1 MKNLTDTTASMSAAV
16 RSSTG
21 NEKIM
26 HYILTLLLLVAMGN
40 SLVMA
45 KTVMHPA
52 IPILDEQG
60 RHVLDS
66 GKPYSSKMTC
76 GTGGCHDYEAITSA
90 YHFQMG
96 RDEASDDFGT
106 KHGLPQL
113 VSPGYYGGYA
123 CMGGSNPDVLAK
135 KNNAGKDDFADRGSA
150 GWVQRCISCHTGGG
164 WMEKDRN
171 GNRYDE
177 TDPKSVTQLDGDY
190 FNRGTDEN
198 NQSASADVVKQWDW
212 KKSGVVEADCFICHA
227 DLSAMIKTDPQLAI
241 AGSSDADRHFRDL
254 RRYVLAGYGYFRYA
268 GTAILEFM
276 NLNDPADPNDTDHS
290 LLNFSRDT
298 GAENK
303 VHMRS
308 TPNYALNLNANGEP
322 TLNWNADAFV
332 NGKVKIPML
341 RYPEN
346 NNCMI
351 CHRTSNSRRG
361 FYGFGEGAAATY
373 DEDGI
378 LKEDYQDDVHK
389 GASWTENGQT
399 RNIENCNACHSRNYY
414 RSLAST
420 SNVDLD
426 ANHNFMKGN
435 SDMDLRNDLDY
446 SPNARSCVYCH
457 DTAETPAIPSG
468 QDSILNAHLEK
479 WKASGDMFGYSQNSL
494 VRITQ
499 THLDVVSCQAC
510 HITNKKSRGKTL
522 QIMYRYRQEEDG
534 KLKMIPYNPRIRYYW
549 KDRNSGRMLNKTERN
564 SVFKAKTA
572 SDGSMYGVIF
582 DPETGQELSQ
592 VSARMSHGSMRF
604 GEPGDYQGFIDLKK
618 VYDKLLTLKGVASA
632 DAVMVWTESNQY
644 VMNHNTRPAVDS
656 LQCEQCHSK
665 TSRGAFSALL
675 SANGILGKNTVKK
688 VATLVDRRIYDE
700 GMVVLDLPYMKID
713 GNGVITENVSDIL
726 YETRINPS
734 LTILNAARAKV
745 MSGRLQK
752 KSITD
757 VADKAGLHRA
767 EDRTKLAELMG
778 RNAYVFSPAYGDPV
792 IRNVALI
799 PPANSV
805 TERTFPDYRMYIA
818 LASDD
823 VVTKAGNAGLG
834 ALFSSVISL
843 NAIDINGSKITN
855 FSGTRILVKIPYT
868 GSNTDL
874 EEVKVITSEDG
885 NSWVEIDASDVSI
898 LRPQTNNEEGFVMFW
913 TAHFSYYAVSNAT
926 VAAVNSDAAGGSD
939 VAASGGGGSI
949 SWLALIAALFAF
961 SVSVI
966 RKKTSRH
973 K

>member
-1 MKNLTDTTASMSAAV
+1 MKKIKATKATVSDALENSIASKKS
-16 RSSTG
+16 G
-21 NEKIM
+21 
-26 HYILTLLLLVAMGN
+26 HYILTLLALIVLGSN
-40 SLVMA
+40 LVMA
-45 KTVMHPA
+45 ETVMHPS

-66 GKPYSSKMTC
+66 GKPYSSRMTC

-96 RDEASDDFGT
+96 RDEASDDFG
-106 KHGLPQL
+106 KRHGLPQL

-135 KNNAGKDDFADRGSA
+135 KTNASTSDFADRGSA

-177 TDPKSVTQLDGDY
+177 TDPKSVVRLDGDY

-198 NQSASADVVKQWDW
+198 NQSASADIVKQWDW

-227 DLSAMIKTDPQLAI
+227 DLGAMIKTDPQMAVP
-241 AGSSDADRHFRDL
+241 GSSDADRQFRDL

-268 GTAILEFM
+268 GTAILEFI
-276 NLNDPADPNDTDHS
+276 NLNDPADPNETDRS

-308 TPNYALNLNANGEP
+308 TPNYSLNLNLSGEP
-322 TLNWNADAFV
+322 ILNWNADAFV

-361 FYGFGEGAAATY
+361 FYGFGEGASATY
-373 DEDGI
+373 TEDGV
-378 LKEDYQDDVHK
+378 LEEDYHDDVHK

-414 RSLAST
+414 KSLAST

-426 ANHNFMKGN
+426 ADHNFMKGN

-468 QDSILNAHLEK
+468 QDTILNAHLEK
-479 WKASGDMFGYSQNSL
+479 WKANGDMFGYSQNSL

-510 HITNKKSRGKTL
+510 HITNKKSRGKPL

-534 KLKMIPYNPRIRYYW
+534 KLRMIPYNPRIRYYW
-549 KDRNSGRMLNKTERN
+549 KDRNSGRVLNKTERN

-572 SDGSMYGVIF
+572 SDGSLYGVII

-604 GEPGDYQGFIDLKK
+604 GDPEDYQGFTALKK
-618 VYDKLLTLKGVASA
+618 AYDKVLTSKGVAAA

-656 LQCEQCHSK
+656 LQCAQCHSK

-675 SANGILGKNTVKK
+675 SADGILGENTVKK
-688 VATLVDRRIYDE
+688 VATLADRRIYDE

-734 LTILNAARAKV
+734 LTVLDAARAREV
-745 MSGRLQK
+745 SGRLQK
-752 KSITD
+752 SSINK

-767 EDRTKLAELMG
+767 EDRAKLVELMG
-778 RNAYVFSPAYGDPV
+778 SNAYIFSPVYGDPV
-792 IRNVALI
+792 IRSVALI

-805 TERTFPDYRMYIA
+805 TERTFPDYRMHIA
-818 LASDD
+818 IASDD
-823 VVTKAGNAGLG
+823 VISKAGSAGLG

-843 NAIDINGSKITN
+843 EAIDINGSKLSS
-855 FSGTRILVKIPYT
+855 FAGTRLLVKIPYT
-868 GSNTDL
+868 GSNTNLD
-874 EEVKVITSEDG
+874 EVKVITSGDG
-885 NSWVEIDASDVSI
+885 ENWAEIDASDISI
-898 LRPQTNNEEGFVMFW
+898 LRPQTKDEDGFVMFW
-913 TAHFSYYAVSNAT
+913 TGHFSYYAVANST
-926 VAAVNSDAAGGSD
+926 VAAVNTDASAGD
-939 VAASGGGGSI
+939 VVASGGGGSV
-949 SWLALIAALFAF
+949 SWLALIMAF
-961 SVSVI
+961 FVFSIRVVRAKQRKQVI
-966 RKKTSRH
+966 
-973 K
+973 